1 MCVDGLLIC
10 VCDDDDDDRDQ
21 ELLSKDIP
29 KPEQNGVKCA
39 VIAGEALGAASKV
52 LTKTP
57 ICYLDFTLEP
67 GAEHIQTVPKGWNAF
82 AYVVQV
88 KKKRGGERKA
98 ETTSVFESAAFFPT
112 LFLSCYRLHILLST
126 QSLTIAVI
134 VLSVCLSLLSPGPT
148 HAWTRTREV

>member
-1 MCVDGLLIC
+1 MLAFDPPTHAEAVAVCIDGFLTC
-10 VCDDDDDDRDQ
+10 VCDRDQ

-39 VIAGEALGAASKV
+39 VIAGEALGVASKV

-88 KKKRGGERKA
+88 KAMGGKEEHVGLSKGG
-98 ETTSVFESAAFFPT
+98 FFPPPPA
-112 LFLSCYRLHILLST
+112 SPS
-126 QSLTIAVI
+126 
-134 VLSVCLSLLSPGPT
+134 LSL
-148 HAWTRTREV
+148 